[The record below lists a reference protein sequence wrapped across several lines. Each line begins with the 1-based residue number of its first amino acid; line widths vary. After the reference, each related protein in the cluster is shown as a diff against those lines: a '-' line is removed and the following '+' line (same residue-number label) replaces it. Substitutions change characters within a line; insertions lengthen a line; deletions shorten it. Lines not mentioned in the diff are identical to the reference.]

1 MGNTVVH
8 SFMRSSLPV
17 KRKSHTFEHE
27 SLDSEEEDYTL
38 SPKRRKVMSTTRYV
52 YQALFEEGQGSD
64 VRIAALN
71 RTWNLHRLYLSQSPY
86 FNSMFNGEWME
97 RNQDEINIIITDENI
112 TTDGNFCDALTVRH
126 R

>member
-71 RTWNLHRLYLSQSPY
+71 RTWNLHRLYLSQAQKISE
-86 FNSMFNGEWME
+86 NKM
-97 RNQDEINIIITDENI
+97 RNIFQKKKEGGRIFDI
-112 TTDGNFCDALTVRH
+112 CPMRH
-126 R
+126 FM